1 MYGQLFQW
9 KFLIC
14 NKMQQIYKCNIFG
27 TRIDNLSKK
36 EILDKVNSFL
46 CQKNTFNRISTL
58 NPEILLQA
66 KDNKD
71 LQNAI
76 NNSDLNIVDGIG
88 IKFAFLRYG
97 NTLKAR
103 YSGIDLT
110 WDILHIANEKN
121 LSIYLVANKE
131 GLSTWQE
138 TRDAILKVYP
148 NLHIDGTNIDI
159 SNYNLP
165 LTGCQLLITNLGAPH
180 QELFLQSIK
189 DAQNSTLRLGIGVGG
204 AFDYIS
210 HKVARAPQWMRTYGL
225 EWLFR
230 LIKQPH
236 RIKRIFNA
244 IIIFPLYIIF
254 TKNTQ

>member
-1 MYGQLFQW
+1 M
-9 KFLIC
+9 
-14 NKMQQIYKCNIFG
+14 YKCNIFG

-66 KDNKD
+66 KDNED
-71 LQNAI
+71 LQGAI
-76 NNSDLNIVDGIG
+76 NNSNLNIADGIG

-97 NTLKAR
+97 QKLKAR
-103 YSGIDLT
+103 YSGVDLM
-110 WDILHIANEKN
+110 WDILHIANDKN
-121 LSIYLVANKE
+121 LSIYLVANKD
-131 GLSTWQE
+131 GLSTWRE
-138 TRDAILKVYP
+138 TQDAIFKVYP
-148 NLHIDGTNIDI
+148 NLQITGLDMNYDIVHDKLEIPDQVWSDIDI
-159 SNYNLP
+159 IFL
-165 LTGCQLLITNLGAPH
+165 NLGAPH

-189 DAQNSTLRLGIGVGG
+189 DAQNSTFRLGVGVGG

-210 HKVARAPQWMRTYGL
+210 HKVARAPQWMRTCGF

-236 RIKRIFNA
+236 RFKRIFNA
-244 IIIFPLYIIF
+244 VIIFPIYIIF
-254 TKNTQ
+254 TKNTH